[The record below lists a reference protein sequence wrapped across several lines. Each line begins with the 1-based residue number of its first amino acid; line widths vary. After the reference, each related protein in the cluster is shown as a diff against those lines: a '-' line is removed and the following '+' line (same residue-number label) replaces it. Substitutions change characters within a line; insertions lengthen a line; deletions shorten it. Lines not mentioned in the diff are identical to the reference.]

1 MGQKPSCFCDT
12 TQIDIFRCPLAT
24 RTIIRAPMDNGCK
37 LTSFD
42 VHSLHVPS
50 YVPRW
55 ITGGNPSTSTEEL
68 SFPFKPPSKVHS
80 TDASG
85 SAHTNQ
91 NSLYIRSLCLLLF
104 LIGLICF
111 LMCFSILNHLS
122 FVNSKMKNF
131 LIQNDLI

>member
-1 MGQKPSCFCDT
+1 MEKSCRQQSFRKKKKQPPSLPWDKS
-12 TQIDIFRCPLAT
+12 RLASA
-24 RTIIRAPMDNGCK
+24 IPPK

-111 LMCFSILNHLS
+111 LICFSILNHLS